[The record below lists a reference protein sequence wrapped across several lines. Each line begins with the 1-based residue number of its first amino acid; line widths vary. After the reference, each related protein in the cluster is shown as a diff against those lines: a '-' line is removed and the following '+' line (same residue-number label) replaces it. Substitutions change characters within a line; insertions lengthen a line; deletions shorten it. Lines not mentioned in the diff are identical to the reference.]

1 MTAPQRVAVVGA
13 GWAGLAAAVEA
24 STLGHQVTLFEMAAT
39 PGGRARRL
47 PPDADLG
54 FALDNGQHILIG
66 AYAATLGLMR
76 KVGVD
81 PERVLWRMPLALL
94 DTAGH
99 GLVLPAG
106 APVPAFVRGV
116 LGASGWRWSERAA
129 LLSAAGGWALRGFHC
144 APHLTVSELCS
155 GLPIQLR
162 RSLIEPLC
170 VAALNTPAGQASAVV
185 FLRVLR
191 DALFSGPG
199 SADLLL
205 PRIDL
210 GALIPD
216 AAMRWLVGRGV
227 DVRLGTRVT
236 ALRRSGEDWQVET
249 LVDGMTVAAPFDRV
263 ILAASPQESARL
275 AAPHAASWSETV
287 AVLRFEPIITVL
299 LRAPPGTR
307 LARPMLVLESGPDA
321 PAQVLFDLGALRGS
335 SEPAADGVLAAVI
348 SGAGAW
354 VAMGLD
360 AATDLTLAQIRH
372 VLGLDLAAVRTVA
385 EKRATFLCAPGLE
398 RPPAKIAPGLI
409 AAGDYVAGPY
419 PATLEGAVRSG
430 LAAARH

>member
-1 MTAPQRVAVVGA
+1 MTAPLRVAVVGA

-24 STLGHQVTLFEMAAT
+24 SALGHRVTLFEMAAT

-47 PPDADLG
+47 PPDANLG

-66 AYAATLGLMR
+66 AYTATLGLMR

-94 DTAGH
+94 DAAGH
-99 GLVLPAG
+99 GLALPPG

-116 LGASGWRWSERAA
+116 LGANGWHWSERAA
-129 LLSAAGGWALRGFHC
+129 LLSAAGGWALRGFRC
-144 APHLTVSELCS
+144 APDLTVSELCS
-155 GLPIQLR
+155 GLPIHLR

-170 VAALNTPAGQASAVV
+170 VAALNTPADQASATV

-205 PRIDL
+205 PRVDL
-210 GALIPD
+210 GALLPD
-216 AAMRWLVGRGV
+216 AATRWLVGRGV
-227 DVRLGTRVT
+227 DVHLGKRVT
-236 ALRRSGEDWQVET
+236 ALRRSGQDWQVET
-249 LVDGMTVAAPFDRV
+249 LVDGMTVAAPFGRV

-275 AAPHAASWSETV
+275 AAPHAPQWSETV
-287 AVLRFEPIITVL
+287 AALRFEPIITVL
-299 LRAPPGTR
+299 LRAPRGTR
-307 LARPMLVLESGPDA
+307 LARPMLVLESGPNA
-321 PAQVLFDLGALRGS
+321 PAQVLFDLGALRSS

-354 VAMGLD
+354 VSKGLD
-360 AATDLTLAQIRH
+360 ASTDLTLAQVRH
-372 VLGLDLAAVRTVA
+372 ALGLDLAALRTVA
-385 EKRATFLCAPGLE
+385 EKRATFLCTPDLE
-398 RPPAKIAPGLI
+398 RPPAMIAPGLI
-409 AAGDYVAGPY
+409 TAGDYVAGPY
-419 PATLEGAVRSG
+419 PATLEGSVRSG
-430 LAAARH
+430 LAAVQR